1 MPSTNKE
8 ITVELLLEIKTLL
21 AVCCE
26 YNENERAISFLE
38 ILRGRNWNDSLLD
51 ESPIDQE
58 IAETLYGIC
67 MLYGEMCSFVVKNQ
81 DELNT
86 RNLGKPGEPLYRV
99 LNPHPEK
106 YSVPRDWGYWKG
118 KRFFDIFKK
127 NENGELVFTEFKAMI
142 QTYDV
147 VTHSHNLMVDALLAL
162 QEGLSAK

>member
-8 ITVELLLEIKTLL
+8 ITVELLLKIKTLL

-26 YNENERAISFLE
+26 YNKDERAISFLE
-38 ILRGRNWNDSLLD
+38 KLRSQNNNNSRLD
-51 ESPIDQE
+51 QFPIDQE

-67 MLYGEMCSFVVKNQ
+67 MRYLKKCSFVVKHQ

-99 LNPHPEK
+99 LNPHPVN
-106 YSVPRDWGYWKG
+106 YSVPRDSNYWKG
-118 KRFFDIFKK
+118 KCFSDIFKK